1 MTDAEELFDAVREE
15 VGTVVVGNE
24 DVLEGLTVALL
35 TGGHVLIEGVPGMG
49 KTTIANGFAR
59 ATGLDYSRVQMT
71 PDVLPADVTGT
82 HVYRDSTDEFVLQR
96 GPVFANLVLVD
107 EINRAMPKTQSG
119 LLEAMQE
126 RQVTLEGETLALP
139 EPFMVVATQNSVEME
154 GVFELPEAQRDRFQQ
169 RLVIGTPDSDDERRL
184 LDLFDAAPDL
194 GPEVIDRVVTREE
207 FSAARETVS
216 HVYVD
221 EKVKEYILALVQ
233 TTRDLPD
240 IQRGAST
247 RAMLSLLRTSKARAA
262 IRGRDYVTPDDVKV
276 LARPVLAHRLALS
289 TDAELNRRTT
299 DELLDSVLE
308 SVDPA
313 EYAVAEGESAAGTD
327 ANSEPG
333 AVE

>member
-1 MTDAEELFDAVREE
+1 MTDPEELFTAVRDE

-126 RQVTLEGETLALP
+126 RQVTLEGETLPLP

-169 RLVIGTPDSDDERRL
+169 RLVIGTPDSADERRL

-194 GPEVIDRVVTREE
+194 GPEVIERVVSREDV
-207 FSAARETVS
+207 ADARETVS

-221 EKVKEYILALVQ
+221 EKVKEYILALVE

-240 IQRGAST
+240 IRHGAST

-262 IRGRDYVTPDDVKV
+262 IRGRDYVTPDDVKALV
-276 LARPVLAHRLALS
+276 RPVLTHRLALS
-289 TDAELNRRTT
+289 TDAELNRRSP
-299 DELLDSVLE
+299 DDLLDAVLE

-313 EYAVAEGESAAGTD
+313 EYAVDEGESGRADGD
-327 ANSEPG
+327 AN
-333 AVE
+333 A